1 MGNGRLMVTVIQ
13 DLKNWCTNFTVAGRV
28 FSKFQF
34 FNNFLRW
41 HTCLKCTTECRTDTL
56 DRDRRKVADL
66 RAAGYTVITITSCE
80 WQIEKRSITQFKSPF
95 SVFYYQKKISTNEIL
110 EAVRFSENIFNPRL
124 ILNIYLAPMFA
135 FWYGAD

>member
-1 MGNGRLMVTVIQ
+1 MVTVIR
-13 DLKNWCTNFTVAGRV
+13 DLKNWCTNFMVAGRFL
-28 FSKFQF
+28 FSNKNI

-95 SVFYYQKKISTNEIL
+95 SIFYYQKKISTNEIL
-110 EAVRFSENIFNPRL
+110 EAVRFSKNIFNSRPIRY
-124 ILNIYLAPMFA
+124 IYLAPLIRFLVRERIE
-135 FWYGAD
+135 